1 MGSNIE
7 AWVRQAK
14 EGRGDALEEL
24 VRHIQD
30 RVYGL
35 SLRML
40 GHPADAEDAS
50 QEILIKVITHL
61 DSYREESAFAT
72 WVYRV
77 ASNHLL
83 TTHKRRAERM
93 TLSFALFEEQLHK
106 AQNGT
111 SPASPITPEQ
121 DFLIEEERASC
132 MQGML
137 LCLSRDLRLAF
148 ILGVVLGVSSQEG
161 AYITDTTPA
170 AFRKRVSRG
179 RSGIQAFMRKNCGLV
194 NPANPCQC
202 ARLVPYDIQ
211 VGWIDPDQPLYASRE
226 NRSKVNPDIQERL
239 QGLDEIERVAAL
251 FRTYPEQDPPESFVE
266 LVKGLLD
273 SVNHGSSVE

>member
-1 MGSNIE
+1 MSSNLE
-7 AWVRQAK
+7 ARVRQAK
-14 EGRGDALEEL
+14 EGHRDALEDL
-24 VRHIQD
+24 VRQIQD

-61 DSYREESAFAT
+61 DSYREESAFTT

-83 TTHKRRAERM
+83 TTYMRRAERM
-93 TLSFALFEEQLHK
+93 ALTFSLFEDQLQKEQT
-106 AQNGT
+106 AAI
-111 SPASPITPEQ
+111 PAAGLTPEQ
-121 DFLIEEERASC
+121 EFLIEEERANC

-148 ILGVVLGVSSQEG
+148 ILGVVFGVSSREG
-161 AYITDTTPA
+161 ACILDTTPE

-179 RSGIQAFMRKNCGLV
+179 RSAIQAFMRKHCGLV
-194 NPANPCQC
+194 NPANLCQS
-202 ARLVPYDIQ
+202 ARLVPYDIAA
-211 VGWIDPDQPLYASRE
+211 GWIDPENPLYATRGK
-226 NRSKVNPDIQERL
+226 RAFLR
-239 QGLDEIERVAAL
+239 GR
-251 FRTYPEQDPPESFVE
+251 
-266 LVKGLLD
+266 
-273 SVNHGSSVE
+273 